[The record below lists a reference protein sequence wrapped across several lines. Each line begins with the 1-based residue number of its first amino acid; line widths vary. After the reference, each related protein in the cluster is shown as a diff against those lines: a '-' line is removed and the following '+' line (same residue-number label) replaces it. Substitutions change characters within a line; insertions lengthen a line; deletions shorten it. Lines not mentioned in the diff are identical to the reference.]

1 MPEDN
6 IRTILRVIERLP
18 VPALIANPVT
28 AEILWANTRIV
39 KMAAAKGP
47 DQIVGRSLFD
57 FIEAPQMSRALLDL
71 AKVALKQSPPPVTY
85 QLRKFTGEYAAA
97 QVASMP
103 MMYGGQL
110 AMLSIV
116 TDVSERERLIRELE
130 ESEQR
135 HTLLLENSPTG
146 IFVVCED
153 RIAYVNKPATTALGY
168 QAPQALLG
176 RGLSEF
182 VDQKSRADITRI
194 RKASLMG
201 GSTEVLR
208 DAAFVSVDGSS
219 FTATVTMARI
229 RWDGE
234 PSVQTLISEIVR
246 SEA

>member
-71 AKVALKQSPPPVTY
+71 AKVVLKQSPPPVTY

-135 HTLLLENSPTG
+135 HRLLLENSPTG
-146 IFVVCED
+146 IFVVSED
-153 RIAYVNKPATTALGY
+153 RIAYANSSATTALGFR
-168 QAPQALLG
+168 APQTLLG
-176 RGLSEF
+176 RHLSEF
-182 VDQKSRADITRI
+182 IEQASQADMKRLT
-194 RKASLMG
+194 KAALMN
-201 GSTEVLR
+201 GSTEVLGEVS
-208 DAAFVSVDGSS
+208 FVCADGSS
-219 FTATVTMARI
+219 FIARVTMARI

-234 PSVQTLISEIVR
+234 PAVQTLISEIVR
-246 SEA
+246 SES